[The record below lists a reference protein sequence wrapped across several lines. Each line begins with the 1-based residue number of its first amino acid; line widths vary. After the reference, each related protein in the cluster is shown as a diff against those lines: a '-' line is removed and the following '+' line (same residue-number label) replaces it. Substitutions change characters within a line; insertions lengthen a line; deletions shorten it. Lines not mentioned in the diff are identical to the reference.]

1 MENEN
6 SSKIIGVC
14 NGITY
19 RVDTRPENNTP
30 EKIQQR
36 LRTLIELAI
45 AVAAKEGKLRSRLM
59 VARGRKKI
67 DIRPSRKA

>member
-45 AVAAKEGKLRSRLM
+45 AVAAKEGKLRSGLT

>member
-6 SSKIIGVC
+6 SSKIIGVR

-19 RVDTRPENNTP
+19 RVDTSPENNTP

-45 AVAAKEGKLRSRLM
+45 AVTAKEGKLRSGLTVGRGG
-59 VARGRKKI
+59 GRK
-67 DIRPSRKA
+67 